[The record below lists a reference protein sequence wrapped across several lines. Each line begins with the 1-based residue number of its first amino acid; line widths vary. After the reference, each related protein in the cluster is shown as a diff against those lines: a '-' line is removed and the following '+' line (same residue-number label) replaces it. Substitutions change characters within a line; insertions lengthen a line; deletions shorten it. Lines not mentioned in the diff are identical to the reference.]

1 MRNNTISQKI
11 DAYAQANLKALK
23 QEEVKTGRKMT
34 KFDIAQYMLQHGKL
48 NKNEYAN
55 WMNTTEG
62 FNAQAMTQQQ
72 KTALKQGSVW
82 GFAGYGGGQE
92 SYLDSMTSF
101 SQKNPVEKQNAIS
114 GHQMKLNE
122 TVAERKKKAA
132 EMQKEIKQQ
141 QVTNK
146 ILNPNQALKEQKFK
160 DHISSLPEVDA
171 TYTELMNDIK
181 FQNMD
186 KKQKTEFLLKTTGQK
201 FYEAKERGDKEAMK
215 EYLKQG
221 IGLTFAYMDDKAGI
235 TDIKEAVKKYSGLNA
250 VVDAIDKFVD
260 DGDNSNLSLGEKTW
274 ETIKGAGDAVD
285 GFIGTQGAA
294 FMGTLAVAGEAAAA
308 AGIGKAFALVTQ
320 AYFAYEG
327 GTMVVDG
334 AVDVANAQT
343 KEEARAGGQE
353 LGTGAIMLGG
363 TAKSVKQVRRNYKNQ
378 KAKEFSKTNEDVSDR
393 SAVTRGTEERNV
405 VTKDGVN
412 KPYIKQE
419 VKKTNLE
426 LSDDILT
433 SDVARES
440 QQPSKRAVT
449 TANELTVPNSAQ
461 ALIDVLSSFKNKN
474 GSCMFTEEL
483 KMLANYKGSTGK
495 LDQLKT
501 ALDKKYKNRD
511 IDADDYAKIKNSLD
525 VILKKN
531 DPSVQKMKKF
541 SEELAEDYSNMIES
555 EVQNL
560 THFFMGKD
568 VKVEFDGKFYKAK
581 NETGCCSA
589 RSKGADSVYS
599 KLEKKVIGLKTDVP
613 ANKQQADMLIG
624 DAGGFRF
631 TINSVDT
638 GTINKIILETVPKN
652 ERVEF
657 NKYFENSYKLT
668 PAEKAKV
675 NKNFLKYEKTITERA
690 IHAQSDKFVAKLCE
704 GIESEEIHLQEI
716 NNYCGRDGIPYFSQE
731 HLQNI
736 TLSYNKWF
744 EKASKS
750 AEYSPIKD
758 ENGFIIA
765 LKDKFG
771 NKFDRAL
778 KIEDSQTNA
787 DAIKESGY
795 TTSQFN
801 IIGKNGLKIEFQYRS
816 NQINDF
822 AEYEHVPY
830 DIRENKETV
839 SGPEYNTI
847 RNILQDKT
855 KMSDDDYKKYY
866 NPYLTQVYNYNRRI
880 ELGMP
885 VGEKP
890 TLNKTNF
897 KNLTQEEIDLIS
909 DEGLKNLHDFIKA
922 QRDKK

>member
-82 GFAGYGGGQE
+82 GFAGYGGDQE

-160 DHISSLPEVDA
+160 DHISSLLEVDA

-260 DGDNSNLSLGEKTW
+260 DGDNSNLSFGEKTW

-285 GFIGTQGAA
+285 GFIGSQGTA

-308 AGIGKAFALVTQ
+308 AGIGKLFALVTQ

-334 AVDVANAQT
+334 AEKVYNAET

-426 LSDDILT
+426 LSDDILA
-433 SDVARES
+433 SDVVRES

-461 ALIDVLSSFKNKN
+461 ALIDVLSSFKNKD

-501 ALDKKYKNRD
+501 ALDKKYKNGN
-511 IDADDYAKIKNSLD
+511 ISADNYARVKESLNI
-525 VILKKN
+525 ILKKN
-531 DPSVQKMKKF
+531 NPSVQKMKKI

>member
-1 MRNNTISQKI
+1 MGNNTISQKI

-34 KFDIAQYMLQHGKL
+34 KFDIAEYMLKHGKL

-101 SQKNPVEKQNAIS
+101 SQKTPVEKQNAIS

-122 TVAERKKKAA
+122 TVAERKKKTA
-132 EMQKEIKQQ
+132 EIQKHIQEQRVKKQ
-141 QVTNK
+141 
-146 ILNPNQALKEQKFK
+146 ILHPNEALKEQKFK

-260 DGDNSNLSLGEKTW
+260 DGDNSNLSFGEKTW

-285 GFIGTQGAA
+285 GFIGTQGTA

-334 AVDVANAQT
+334 AEKVYNAET
-343 KEEARAGGQE
+343 KEEARVGGQE

-378 KAKEFSKTNEDVSDR
+378 KAKEFSKTNEDASDR

-412 KPYIKQE
+412 KPYVKPE

-426 LSDDILT
+426 LSDDIPA
-433 SDVARES
+433 SDVVRES

-449 TANELTVPNSAQ
+449 TTNELTVPNSAQ
-461 ALIDVLSSFKNKN
+461 ALIDVLSSFKNKD

-501 ALDKKYKNRD
+501 ALNKKYKNGD
-511 IDADDYAKIKNSLD
+511 ISADNYARVKESLNI
-525 VILKKN
+525 ILKKN
-531 DPSVQKMKKF
+531 NPSVQKMKKI

-778 KIEDSQTNA
+778 KIEDSQTNS